1 MVKSTLQKYGSL
13 AFAHLELI
21 VWTTAIVILYF
32 LPETPGPSLCVFK
45 AVGFNHC
52 PGCGIGM
59 SIHYA
64 LHFQIMQSW
73 DAHPMGILAVLI
85 IFMRIKQLIPTKK
98 NNHAT

>member
-1 MVKSTLQKYGSL
+1 MLVFIRKYGSL

-21 VWTTAIVILYF
+21 VWTTAIIVLFF

-45 AVGFNHC
+45 AVGFDHC

-59 SIHYA
+59 SIHHA
-64 LHFQIMQSW
+64 LHLKLAQSW
-73 DAHPMGILAVLI
+73 EDHPMGILAVFI
-85 IFMRIKQLIPTKK
+85 IFMRVKQLIPNKK

>member
-1 MVKSTLQKYGSL
+1 LVVFIRKFGSL

-21 VWTTAIVILYF
+21 FWTIVIIVLFF

-45 AVGFNHC
+45 AVGFDHC

-59 SIHYA
+59 SIHHA
-64 LHFQIMQSW
+64 LHLNLSQSW
-73 DAHPMGILAVLI
+73 EDHPMGILAVLI
-85 IFMRIKQLIPTKK
+85 IFMRIKQLMPNKK